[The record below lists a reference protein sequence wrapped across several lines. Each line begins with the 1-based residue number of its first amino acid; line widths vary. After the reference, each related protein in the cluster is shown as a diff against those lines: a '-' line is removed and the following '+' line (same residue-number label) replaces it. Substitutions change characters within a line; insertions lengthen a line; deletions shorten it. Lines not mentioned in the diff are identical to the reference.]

1 MSEIMLCWIL
11 RLDYTRIGNA
21 SGGRIV
27 SGGGGHFPVPKG
39 TPSMRQFAAC
49 FLFVA
54 FFALRAEG
62 QSVSSAKSE
71 LTDALHFHAPFDG
84 NANATVSAGKGLI
97 MTADSMERKML
108 VPGIQRSDVTVARGE
123 GRFGD
128 CLRFAGRAKE
138 VICFAG
144 TEMHYAE
151 KDWSG
156 SVSLWMR
163 LDPDKDLLP
172 GYCDPLQITQHAW
185 NNGAFFVD
193 FDKELPRDFRLGVFS
208 DLKHW
213 NPKDIPW
220 EQWPVEKRPMVTVKN
235 PPFSRS
241 DWTHVVFTFE
251 NVNSSNE
258 TPSVASL
265 YVNAKLQGAIRQ
277 PLVYKWDLSK
287 VLIMLGIEYIGDLD
301 DLMIFRRAITAEE
314 VTFLYKSK

>member
-1 MSEIMLCWIL
+1 
-11 RLDYTRIGNA
+11 
-21 SGGRIV
+21 
-27 SGGGGHFPVPKG
+27 
-39 TPSMRQFAAC
+39 MRQFVTV

-54 FFALRAEG
+54 VFALRADG
-62 QSVSSAKSE
+62 QTNSATRDVLIE
-71 LTDALHFHAPFDG
+71 ALHFHAPFDG
-84 NANATVSAGKGLI
+84 DANATVSAGKGLI
-97 MTADSMERKML
+97 MTADSLDRKMF

-138 VICFAG
+138 VVCFAG
-144 TEMHYAE
+144 TEMHYAD

-156 SVSLWMR
+156 SVSMWMR

-213 NPKDIPW
+213 NPKEIPW
-220 EQWPVEKRPMVTVKN
+220 EEWPVEKRPMVTVKN
-235 PPFSRS
+235 PPFSES

-265 YVNAKLQGAIRQ
+265 YLNGKLQGAIRES
-277 PLVYKWDLSK
+277 LVYKWDLSK
-287 VLIMLGIEYIGDLD
+287 VSIMLGIEYIGDLD
-301 DLMIFRRAITAEE
+301 DLMIFRRAITPEE
-314 VTFLYKSK
+314 VTFLYQSSASL

>member
-1 MSEIMLCWIL
+1 
-11 RLDYTRIGNA
+11 
-21 SGGRIV
+21 
-27 SGGGGHFPVPKG
+27 
-39 TPSMRQFAAC
+39 MRQLATC
-49 FLFVA
+49 FLFVV

-62 QSVSSAKSE
+62 QNVSSAKSVLIE
-71 LTDALHFHAPFDG
+71 ALHFHAPFDG
-84 NANATVSAGKGLI
+84 DANATVSAGEGLI
-97 MTADSMERKML
+97 MTADSLERKMF
-108 VPGIQRSDVTVARGE
+108 VPGIQGSYVTVARSE

-163 LDPDKDLLP
+163 LDPNKDLLP

-193 FDKELPRDFRLGVFS
+193 FDKDLPRDFRLGVFS

-213 NPKDIPW
+213 NPTDIPW

-235 PPFSRS
+235 APFSKS
-241 DWTHVVFTFE
+241 DWTHVVFTFDKI
-251 NVNSSNE
+251 NSSSE
-258 TPSVASL
+258 SPSVASL
-265 YVNAKLQGAIRQ
+265 YVNGKLQGTVQQ

-287 VLIMLGIEYIGDLD
+287 VAIMLGIEYIGDLD
-301 DLMIFRRAITAEE
+301 DLMIFRRAITPEE
-314 VTFLYKSK
+314 VTFLYKSSTSL

>member
-1 MSEIMLCWIL
+1 M
-11 RLDYTRIGNA
+11 TRIA
-21 SGGRIV
+21 
-27 SGGGGHFPVPKG
+27 
-39 TPSMRQFAAC
+39 TC
-49 FLFVA
+49 FLYVAVFVA
-54 FFALRAEG
+54 RTDA
-62 QSVSSAKSE
+62 QTNSATRDV
-71 LTDALHFHAPFDG
+71 LTEALHFHATFDG
-84 NANATVSAGKGLI
+84 DANATMSAGKGLI

-185 NNGAFFVD
+185 NDGAFFVD
-193 FDKELPRDFRLGVFS
+193 FDKDLPRDFRLGVFS

-213 NPKDIPW
+213 NPTNIPW
-220 EQWPVEKRPMVTVKN
+220 EQWPAEKRPMVTVKK
-235 PPFSRS
+235 PPFSKA
-241 DWTHVVFTFE
+241 DWTHVVFTFD
-251 NVNSSNE
+251 NISSSSQS
-258 TPSVASL
+258 PSVASL
-265 YVNAKLQGAIRQ
+265 YVNGKLQGALRQ

-287 VLIMLGIEYIGDLD
+287 VAIMLGIEYIGDLD
-301 DLMIFRRAITAEE
+301 DLMIFRRAITPEE
-314 VTFLYKSK
+314 VAFLYKSSTSL

>member
-1 MSEIMLCWIL
+1 MI
-11 RLDYTRIGNA
+11 RLVT
-21 SGGRIV
+21 
-27 SGGGGHFPVPKG
+27 
-39 TPSMRQFAAC
+39 C

-54 FFALRAEG
+54 FFAVRVDG
-62 QSVSSAKSE
+62 QTNSATRDI

-84 NANATVSAGKGLI
+84 DANAKVSAGKGLI
-97 MTADSMERKML
+97 MTADSMERKSL

-144 TEMHYAE
+144 TEMHYAD

-193 FDKELPRDFRLGVFS
+193 FDKDLPRDFRLGVFS

-220 EQWPVEKRPMVTVKN
+220 EQWPVEKRPMVTVKH

-241 DWTHVVFTFE
+241 DWTHVVFTFD
-251 NVNSSNE
+251 NVNSSSE
-258 TPSVASL
+258 SPSVASL
-265 YVNAKLQGAIRQ
+265 YVNGNLQGAIRE

-287 VLIMLGIEYIGDLD
+287 VAIMLGIEYIGDLD
-301 DLMIFRRAITAEE
+301 DLMIFRRAITPEE
-314 VTFLYKSK
+314 VAFLFQSSVSL